1 MIAPPLGL
9 SGGYGSGYVLASL
22 TAESITMPQLDLCRT
37 LLFLP
42 ASNPR
47 AVEKARELP
56 ADMIILDLEDA
67 VREDDKAA
75 ARDAAIAA
83 LAQGFGGRLAAL
95 RINPVGSPHHG
106 PDMVAARQAQAPLV
120 VLPKVESARD
130 IHDTKVVSEKPIVA
144 MIETAR
150 GVLNVD
156 DIARLA
162 VGLIAGTNDLAADLR
177 IPPGS
182 GRRGLATA
190 LQSTVLAARAAG
202 IPVFDG
208 VYNGLE
214 DDQVLIAEAEEG
226 RSFGF
231 DGKSVIHP
239 RQIET
244 VNRIF
249 TPSAA
254 ELAAADALLASAV
267 GGAQRHDGRM
277 IEDMHVVQARRL
289 IARARR

>member
-1 MIAPPLGL
+1 M
-9 SGGYGSGYVLASL
+9 
-22 TAESITMPQLDLCRT
+22 
-37 LLFLP
+37 
-42 ASNPR
+42 
-47 AVEKARELP
+47 
-56 ADMIILDLEDA
+56 
-67 VREDDKAA
+67 
-75 ARDAAIAA
+75 
-83 LAQGFGGRLAAL
+83 AAL

-106 PDMVAARQAQAPLV
+106 PDMVAARQAKAPLV
-120 VLPKVESARD
+120 ILPKVESARD
-130 IHDTKVVSEKPIVA
+130 IHDTRVVSEKPIVA

-156 DIARLA
+156 EIARLA
-162 VGLIAGTNDLAADLR
+162 IGLIAGTNDLAADLR
-177 IPPGS
+177 IPPNS
-182 GRRGLATA
+182 GRRGLTAA
-190 LQSTVLAARAAG
+190 LQRTVLAARAVG

-214 DDQVLIAEAEEG
+214 DDDALAAEAEEG

-244 VNRIF
+244 VNRVF
-249 TPSAA
+249 TPSEA
-254 ELAAADALLASAV
+254 ELAAADALVAAAA

-277 IEDMHVVQARRL
+277 VEEMHVIQARRL

>member
-1 MIAPPLGL
+1 MQ
-9 SGGYGSGYVLASL
+9 
-22 TAESITMPQLDLCRT
+22 QLETCRT

-47 AVEKARELP
+47 AIEKARELP

-67 VREDDKAA
+67 VREEDKADAREA
-75 ARDAAIAA
+75 ALAA
-83 LAQGFGGRLAAL
+83 LAQGFGDRLAAL

-106 PDMVAARQAQAPLV
+106 PDMVVARRANAPLV
-120 VLPKVESARD
+120 VLAKVESVRH
-130 IHDTKVVSEKPIVA
+130 IHDTKVVSERPVVA

-150 GVLNVD
+150 GVLDAV
-156 DIARLA
+156 DIARVSA
-162 VGLIAGTNDLAADLR
+162 GFIAGTNDLAADLR

-190 LQSTVLAARAAG
+190 LQRTVLAARAAG

-208 VYNGLE
+208 VHNGL
-214 DDQVLIAEAEEG
+214 DDDEALVSETEEG
-226 RSFGF
+226 RSYGF

-254 ELAAADALLASAV
+254 EVAAAEALIAA
-267 GGAQRHDGRM
+267 GPAGAQRHNGRM
-277 IEDMHVVQARRL
+277 VEEMHVVQARRL